1 MSKYYGQSEERLRE
15 KFEEAQKNAPSVL
28 FIDELDSIA
37 PKREEVT
44 GEVERRV
51 VAQLLTLM
59 DGLSGRGQV
68 IVIGATNRDEAIDP
82 ALRRPG
88 RFDREI
94 EPSAMREVLVE
105 VPRVNWSD
113 VGGLEEVKMK
123 LREAV
128 EMPLKDPDA
137 FKRMGIRPPRG
148 ILLYGPPGSG
158 KTLLAKAVATESEA
172 NFISIKGPEVMSK
185 WVGESEKAVRMIFKK
200 AKQVAPCIVFLD
212 ELDAIAHV
220 RGFDTDSGVSE
231 RVVNQLL
238 TSMDG
243 LETLEGV
250 CVIGATNRPDRLDPA
265 MVRTGRFDRILLVPT
280 PNKDERLAILKVHTR
295 NMPLEGVDLE
305 ELAVDDDAYSGA
317 DIEGLCRE
325 AAVLALGPSRI
336 ALGLA
341 VLLVL
346 VSLALPFWSLSQAVG
361 TDTDISSF
369 SWATFTTDRYRGG
382 AWDGTEIL
390 PYSSTL
396 SSYRAVASVLAT
408 AYLLDLVLL
417 IVLAVVLALFSLE
430 YGRAMPTLSLLILSL
445 IVLGVA
451 LVALFFPIV
460 AIPGAATTDVGT
472 FTINGFWGS
481 ASTAGP
487 PTGWSWGPG
496 LGWWILLVAV
506 VLGTVGAVL
515 PYVKSI
521 RAMIPSPPPGWRPSP

>member
-1 MSKYYGQSEERLRE
+1 M
-15 KFEEAQKNAPSVL
+15 
-28 FIDELDSIA
+28 
-37 PKREEVT
+37 
-44 GEVERRV
+44 
-51 VAQLLTLM
+51 
-59 DGLSGRGQV
+59 
-68 IVIGATNRDEAIDP
+68 
-82 ALRRPG
+82 
-88 RFDREI
+88 
-94 EPSAMREVLVE
+94 
-105 VPRVNWSD
+105 
-113 VGGLEEVKMK
+113 
-123 LREAV
+123 
-128 EMPLKDPDA
+128 
-137 FKRMGIRPPRG
+137 
-148 ILLYGPPGSG
+148 PPGSAWR
-158 KTLLAKAVATESEA
+158 TWIT
-172 NFISIKGPEVMSK
+172 
-185 WVGESEKAVRMIFKK
+185 
-200 AKQVAPCIVFLD
+200 
-212 ELDAIAHV
+212 
-220 RGFDTDSGVSE
+220 
-231 RVVNQLL
+231 RVL
-238 TSMDG
+238 T
-243 LETLEGV
+243 
-250 CVIGATNRPDRLDPA
+250 
-265 MVRTGRFDRILLVPT
+265 
-280 PNKDERLAILKVHTR
+280 
-295 NMPLEGVDLE
+295 
-305 ELAVDDDAYSGA
+305 
-317 DIEGLCRE
+317 
-325 AAVLALGPSRI
+325 LGPSRI

-369 SWATFTTDRYRGG
+369 SWTTFTTDRYRGG

-408 AYLLDLVLL
+408 AYLLDLVFL

-521 RAMIPSPPPGWRPSP
+521 RAMIPSPPPGWRPSS